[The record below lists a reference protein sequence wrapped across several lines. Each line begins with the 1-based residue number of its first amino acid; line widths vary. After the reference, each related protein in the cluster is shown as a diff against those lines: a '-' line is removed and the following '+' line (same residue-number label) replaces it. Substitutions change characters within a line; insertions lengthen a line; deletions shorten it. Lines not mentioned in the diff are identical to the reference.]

1 MKIVILGAGP
11 AGMMAAISAKTHN
24 PNEEVFILDGNQ
36 RLGTKLRLTG
46 GGRCNVTAKVSN
58 EEIIKNVPKNGKF
71 LYSSLENF
79 GPSELIDFFNKKG
92 CPLKE
97 EDHHRMFPVSD
108 KSADIVSC
116 LEKEMRDLGVNI
128 LLNEKVQDIDFTKK
142 IMFLNEK
149 EFSYD
154 YLIIASGGR
163 TLEGSGSD
171 GSLYPMIES
180 MGHTITEL
188 KPAEVPLVSN
198 DQFIQDKTLQGISFQ
213 DVVLNIYDN
222 KKLKQ
227 SICHDLLFTHFGISG
242 PAALRASYYVLKILE
257 KRETCQIKIDFL
269 KEQSYQELET
279 LLKEKGRNA
288 FLKNIDLPKRL
299 ISLIDSNSLND
310 QELIEN
316 IKKFPINIYTTRG
329 FKHAFL
335 TNGGVKVKE
344 INPKTMKSKINTSI
358 SFCGE
363 VIDYNAF
370 TGGFNITSAL
380 STGYTAGKYCLTE

>member
-97 EDHHRMFPVSD
+97 EDHHRMFPDSD

-242 PAALRASYYVLKILE
+242 PAALRASYSVLKILE

-269 KEQSYQELET
+269 KEQSFQELET
-279 LLKEKGRNA
+279 LLKEKGRND
-288 FLKNIDLPKRL
+288 FLKTIDLPKRL
-299 ISLIDSNSLND
+299 ISLIDSNSMND

-344 INPKTMKSKINTSI
+344 INPKTMKSKINSSI